1 MPSAS
6 TNPLLRGRNPFEK
19 RLVEEMG
26 RSRPGQGIRSFRKP
40 LPGGVSIENPR
51 AVSKVAPANTPFTVT
66 GKGKVLPGLVGGV
79 MPTLSGVALDDAA
92 VGVIDLTSFSGNFKV
107 YFKMTFSVTY
117 LSTFLS
123 AYTLSSVTVEKG
135 TSIPS
140 NTDSIKYLQFNTI
153 TSGKPRSSF
162 FSTSISVSLYDNGA
176 NATGLHYAT
185 A

>member
-1 MPSAS
+1 MPAAS

-66 GKGKVLPGLVGGV
+66 GKGKVLPGLVGGK
-79 MPTLSGVALDDAA
+79 MPTLSGVALDTTTN
-92 VGVIDLTSFSGNFKV
+92 VIDLTDHSGNFKV
-107 YFKMTFSVTY
+107 WFTLNFSVTY
-117 LSTFLS
+117 LSSYLS
-123 AYTLSSVTVEKG
+123 AYTLNSVTVDTG
-135 TSIPS
+135 TSIPADDDH
-140 NTDSIKYLQFNTI
+140 TKHLQFNTI
-153 TSGKPRSSF
+153 TAKKPTTSFFRSSI
-162 FSTSISVSLYDNGA
+162 SISLYDNGA
-176 NATGLHYAT
+176 SATGLHYAT